1 MQNKGVTMK
10 LIQIF
15 SLCLLAFFSACASN
29 PVYTDGKSGQ
39 VVQGSALTLGLDRE
53 DFENA
58 ADAMIQ
64 SMLKDPAFSGI
75 APGQRKV
82 LAIGRI
88 LNDTPQRIDTDRL
101 ISKITIALRKS
112 GKFVLTTAVAA
123 GGARD
128 GMSEAVRELRE
139 NDEFNQN
146 TIARKG
152 SLVAPDFS
160 LAGKIR
166 QDTVKLPNGKLQ
178 AEYFFHLSVTDL
190 NSGLAYWEDEQTVSK
205 SGSAKSV
212 TW

>member
-1 MQNKGVTMK
+1 MTK
-10 LIQIF
+10 IQVLF
-15 SLCLLAFFSACASN
+15 STALAGFFLVSCYST
-29 PVYTDGKSGQ
+29 PIYTDGTSGQ
-39 VVQGSALTLGLDRE
+39 VKQGQALTLGLDRE

-58 ADAMIQ
+58 ADLMIQ
-64 SMLKDPAFSGI
+64 SMLRDPAFASI

-82 LAIGRI
+82 IAIGRI
-88 LNDTPQRIDTDRL
+88 LNDTPQRIDTDKL

-128 GMSEAVRELRE
+128 SMSHDVRSLRDNE
-139 NDEFNQN
+139 EFNQG
-146 TIARKG
+146 TIAKKG
-152 SLVAPDFS
+152 TLVAPDFS

-166 QDTVKLPNGKLQ
+166 QDNVKLPNGKIQ

-190 NSGLAYWEDEQTVSK
+190 TSGLAYWEDEQTINKTGSK
-205 SGSAKSV
+205 KSV